1 MSDQRDVK
9 NGTQAGASTPPGTM
23 DAAIL
28 HAPGDVR
35 MERMAVPQPG
45 DGEALIKLRAS
56 GICGSDLM
64 EWYVRQKAP
73 FVFGHEPAGDVVQ
86 LGAGVTNLRVGDRV
100 ALHHHAPCLEC
111 DVCLRGDY
119 VHCDVW
125 RKNALRPGGMAEYAV
140 IDANAVRHDT
150 LVLPD
155 SVSYE
160 AATLVEPAA
169 CVIKALRRAGL
180 RGGDRV
186 LVIGLGFTGQLF
198 GLLARAEGAAT
209 VAGIDSVDMRLT
221 MAGKHWADTVYRLGS
236 GGGSESGEPPAGAFD
251 LVVVTP
257 GSAAA
262 IRAGITA
269 TRNGGTTLL
278 FAPTAPGED
287 VPFPVHELFFREINI
302 VTSYSATPPEM
313 RTALAHVVAGTLPK
327 SVLVTHRYSLHETG
341 EAYRKALDVNEA
353 LKVIVTM

>member
-1 MSDQRDVK
+1 MSDQGNAG
-9 NGTQAGASTPPGTM
+9 NGTQTAMAGLPDMM
-23 DAAIL
+23 DVAVL
-28 HAPGDVR
+28 HDPGDVR
-35 MERMAVPQPG
+35 LERMAVPTPG
-45 DGEALIKLRAS
+45 DGEALIRLRAS

-86 LGAGVTNLRVGDRV
+86 VGSGVSNLRVGDRV
-100 ALHHHAPCLEC
+100 ALHHHAPCMQC
-111 DVCLRGDY
+111 DVCARGDF

-140 IDANAVRHDT
+140 IDADAVLHDT

-169 CVIKALRRAGL
+169 CIIKALRRAGL

-198 GLLARAEGAAT
+198 GLLARQGGAAT
-209 VAGIDSVDMRLT
+209 VAGVDGVASRLKL
-221 MAGKHWADTVYRLGS
+221 ARNHWADKVYRLGAS
-236 GGGSESGEPPAGAFD
+236 EPPAAAFD
-251 LVVVTP
+251 LAVVTP
-257 GSAAA
+257 GNAAA
-262 IRAGITA
+262 MRAGIAA
-269 TRNGGTTLL
+269 TRNGGTSLL

-287 VPFPVHELFFREINI
+287 VPFPVHELFFREVNV
-302 VTSYSATPPEM
+302 VTSYSAAPPDM
-313 RTALAHVVAGTLPK
+313 RTALAHVIAGVLPAD
-327 SVLVTHRYSLHETG
+327 VLITHRYALHET
-341 EAYRKALDVNEA
+341 EAAYRKAFDVDEA